1 MLRCRALKRD
11 LTKSNPPFV
20 PAQTRPCIA
29 GCRSQMADDANL
41 SRLSVHDLDEG
52 TRQACDPGYD
62 EDNVES
68 LSHEPAHGSPIK
80 EKY

>member
-1 MLRCRALKRD
+1 
-11 LTKSNPPFV
+11 
-20 PAQTRPCIA
+20 
-29 GCRSQMADDANL
+29 MADDANL

-52 TRQACDPGYD
+52 TGQACDPGYD
-62 EDNVES
+62 EDNVKS

>member
-1 MLRCRALKRD
+1 
-11 LTKSNPPFV
+11 
-20 PAQTRPCIA
+20 
-29 GCRSQMADDANL
+29 MADDANL

-52 TRQACDPGYD
+52 TGQACDPGYD